1 MSAHPK
7 ILLMHITRTSGHHR
21 ATVAIENALRI
32 VRPDVETMN
41 INGFAYVYPVLE
53 KIANAVY
60 MNIIKRRPKIWEYL
74 YDNPRVIQRT
84 GTIKRVLNNSR
95 HARLAKLFKKFN
107 PEAVVCSQAF
117 PCGMVG
123 DFKKRYKYPVK
134 LIGVLTDFAPHHY
147 WVHEEVDY
155 YVVPT
160 QEAAHR
166 LVQEGIRKERIKIYG
181 IPADPKFMFPVNKEE
196 VAKSLGLD
204 LNIPTILVMG
214 GGHGLGPIRT
224 IVKALAQLKNP
235 FQLLILTGINK
246 KVLKSIKAIKFSHG
260 QKVVPLS
267 YVDNVHELMEIA
279 SFVITKPGGMTTA
292 ECLVKGLP
300 MVVVNPIPG
309 QEARNTELLLEKGIA
324 VKVDDLST
332 IGENV
337 RRLLESPEKLFAM
350 RQSAR
355 AYGKPNAAV
364 DIARLA
370 LEQ

>member
-1 MSAHPK
+1 MSTHPR

-41 INGFAYVYPVLE
+41 INGFAYVYPILE
-53 KIANAVY
+53 KVANAVY

-74 YDNPRVIQRT
+74 YDNPRVIKKT
-84 GTIKRVLNNSR
+84 SKIKKVLSNSR
-95 HARLAKLFKKFN
+95 HAKLAKLFKKFN
-107 PEAVVCSQAF
+107 PGVVICSQAF

-147 WVHEEVDY
+147 WVHDEVDY

-160 QEAAHR
+160 QEAAQR
-166 LVQEGIRKERIKIYG
+166 LIREGIKKERIKIYG
-181 IPADPKFMFPVNKEE
+181 IPADPKFTCSVDKAR
-196 VAKSLGLD
+196 VAKTLGLD
-204 LNIPTILVMG
+204 LNIPIILVMG
-214 GGHGLGPIRT
+214 GGHGLGPIKT
-224 IVKALAQLKNP
+224 IAKALAQLENP

-246 KVLKSIKAIKFSHG
+246 KVLKSIKATRFAHG
-260 QKVVPLS
+260 QRVVPLS
-267 YVDNVHELMEIA
+267 YVDNVHELMDIA

-309 QEARNTELLLEKGIA
+309 QEARNTELLLQKGVAIQ
-324 VKVDDLST
+324 VNDLST
-332 IGENV
+332 IGEHV
-337 RRLLESPEKLFAM
+337 RRLLESPEKLHAM
-350 RQSAR
+350 RQSAK
-355 AYGKPNAAV
+355 AYGKPNAAM
-364 DIARLA
+364 DIANLA
-370 LEQ
+370 LEP